1 MNHGPGRL
9 GSCRGLLPGPVVGG
23 RRCDRLVRQALRG
36 SRARTGDDAL
46 GPGTSASTAGGVGA
60 ACTANRNGAVRGCR
74 RVRPGCRRR
83 VRRRPGFRHGRL
95 RRLADS
101 GRPGPPAS
109 PDAPSHTCA
118 RTCSTPP
125 AAWRHAFDL
134 VVEIITLQALPP
146 DLHAQAGSAVR
157 DFVAPDGTL
166 LVIGAVPDD
175 AVATGPWPLTRA
187 EIEAL
192 ATGGLQAISIEIRE
206 TPDAPIDLRWRA
218 EFRRAGPGTCA

>member
-1 MNHGPGRL
+1 VEWAQRARL
-9 GSCRGLLPGPVVGG
+9 TGTARSAVVVG
-23 RRCDRLVRQALRG
+23 C
-36 SRARTGDDAL
+36 AL
-46 GPGTSASTAGGVGA
+46 GADAEYVAGLGFDTVGFDVSPTAVDLA
-60 ACTANRNGAVRGCR
+60 RQ
-74 RVRPGCRRR
+74 
-83 VRRRPGFRHGRL
+83 RH
-95 RRLADS
+95 
-101 GRPGPPAS
+101 
-109 PDAPSHTCA
+109 PDATVAYVCA
-118 RTCSTPP
+118 DLLDPP

-192 ATGGLQAISIEIRE
+192 ATDGLQAISIEIRE
-206 TPDAPIDLRWRA
+206 MPNAPIDRRWRA
-218 EFRRAGPGTCA
+218 EFRRAGPGTRA

>member
-1 MNHGPGRL
+1 LVAGDATGWFDKLYVAAVHGQVTMPWGREHPHP
-9 GSCRGLLPGPVVGG
+9 LLVEWAQRARLTGTGRSAVVVG
-23 RRCDRLVRQALRG
+23 C
-36 SRARTGDDAL
+36 AL
-46 GPGTSASTAGGVGA
+46 GADAGYVAGLGFDTVGFDVSPTAVDLA
-60 ACTANRNGAVRGCR
+60 RQ
-74 RVRPGCRRR
+74 
-83 VRRRPGFRHGRL
+83 RH
-95 RRLADS
+95 
-101 GRPGPPAS
+101 PTP
-109 PDAPSHTCA
+109 PSHTCA